1 MACGAKCK
9 LIGRLEPGMG
19 RSSVLP
25 QGGKAEPKFRR
36 SSTKLKVGGNS
47 CPNEGIVIVVGIGE
61 VGKPLLR
68 ILSRC
73 YSCVGVDID
82 PVEVDRHCNVLHI
95 CYPFQSGDF
104 VKVTT
109 KYINKYQP
117 DLTVI
122 NSTVPPGTTRQIQ
135 SQVGQSPVVYS
146 PIRGK
151 HVNMEND
158 MLRYAKFVAGSDAGA
173 VQQALRHFE
182 RAGFQPN
189 SFRTPEIAEL
199 SKLIETSWLGVLIAW
214 AQEVERFAARY
225 GASFEEVNAYV
236 KEVDFLPS
244 HVFPGYIG
252 GHCVMPN
259 IAILRTQF
267 QSALLDAIVESNRA
281 KQMESSNGQ
290 EAKGAVKQ

>member
-1 MACGAKCK
+1 
-9 LIGRLEPGMG
+9 
-19 RSSVLP
+19 
-25 QGGKAEPKFRR
+25 
-36 SSTKLKVGGNS
+36 
-47 CPNEGIVIVVGIGE
+47 
-61 VGKPLLR
+61 
-68 ILSRC
+68 
-73 YSCVGVDID
+73 
-82 PVEVDRHCNVLHI
+82 
-95 CYPFQSGDF
+95 
-104 VKVTT
+104 
-109 KYINKYQP
+109 
-117 DLTVI
+117 
-122 NSTVPPGTTRQIQ
+122 
-135 SQVGQSPVVYS
+135 
-146 PIRGK
+146 
-151 HVNMEND
+151 MEND

-281 KQMESSNGQ
+281 KQMENSNGQ

>member
-1 MACGAKCK
+1 M
-9 LIGRLEPGMG
+9 
-19 RSSVLP
+19 P

-82 PVEVDRHCNVLHI
+82 PVEVDR
-95 CYPFQSGDF
+95 
-104 VKVTT
+104 
-109 KYINKYQP
+109 
-117 DLTVI
+117 
-122 NSTVPPGTTRQIQ
+122 PGTTRQIQ